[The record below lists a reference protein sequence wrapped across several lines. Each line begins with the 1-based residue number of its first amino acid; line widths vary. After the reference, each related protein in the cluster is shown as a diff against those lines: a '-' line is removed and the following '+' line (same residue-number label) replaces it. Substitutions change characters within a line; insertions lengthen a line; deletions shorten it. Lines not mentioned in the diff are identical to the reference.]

1 MASPGPRFTED
12 WKNMDYKVGLLGR
25 IAFLAASIFV
35 LAYTIFDDW
44 GVFMISLFLILVVFQ
59 IIYLLKYSE
68 SSFQKVRTFLDNIKQ
83 DKYSQLYPVKFDGT
97 ETDDLHIEFNAILA
111 KLKEDQAE
119 KEANYHYFRSVFKH
133 LSIGLITFGENGE
146 IQIINTSAKRI
157 LDVEELTNI
166 SGIERIN
173 KELHLAINN
182 LRTGGS
188 ELIKIAHP
196 DGIMQLS
203 VYVIELLMRGE
214 KFKLVSLQNIQSELE
229 EKEMEAWQNLV
240 KILTHEIMNS
250 IAPISSLAGTIK
262 SEIESKIDQVEP
274 ISSQD
279 MEDYLMG
286 MTTIEKRSEG
296 LISFVSDFRSL
307 AHIPAPK
314 FSSIGI
320 SRLFDQLETL
330 LQHQLENNDILLKK
344 ELNPKELILFGDQTQ
359 IEQVM
364 INLAQNAIQALE
376 DAEERIITLR
386 AFIDEAGKIIL
397 EVSDTGSGIEE
408 EALSK
413 IFIPFFTTKKKGS
426 GIGLSLSKQIMRRH
440 KGNIQVRSK
449 QGEGTTFKL
458 IFNG

>member
-1 MASPGPRFTED
+1 
-12 WKNMDYKVGLLGR
+12 MDYRVGLLGR
-25 IAFLAASIFV
+25 IALVAASLFL
-35 LAYTIFDDW
+35 LAYAIIDGW

-59 IIYLLKYSE
+59 IIFLVRYSE
-68 SSFQKVRTFLDNIKQ
+68 SSFKKVRLFLDNIKQ

-119 KEANYHYFRSVFKH
+119 KEANYQYFRSVFKH

-146 IQIINTSAKRI
+146 IQILNVAAKRI
-157 LDVEELTNI
+157 LNVDDLKNINEVE
-166 SGIERIN
+166 SIN
-173 KELHLAINN
+173 KELHLAIQN

-214 KFKLVSLQNIQSELE
+214 RFKLVSLQNIQSELE

-250 IAPISSLAGTIK
+250 IAPISSLASTLKG
-262 SEIESKIDQVEP
+262 EIEEKMDHNQPMTPSE
-274 ISSQD
+274 
-279 MEDYLMG
+279 MEDCLMG
-286 MTTIEKRSEG
+286 ISTIEKRSEG
-296 LISFVSDFRSL
+296 LISFVSEFRSL
-307 AHIPAPK
+307 AHIPTPK
-314 FSSIGI
+314 FGIIGI
-320 SRLFDQLETL
+320 SKLFDQLEVL
-330 LQHQLENNDILLKK
+330 LQNQLETQGITLKK
-344 ELNPKELILFGDQTQ
+344 DLNPKELILFGDQTQ

-364 INLAQNAIQALE
+364 INLLQNAIQALE
-376 DAEERIITLR
+376 EAETKIITMK
-386 AFIDEAGKIIL
+386 AFIDESGKIIL
-397 EVSDTGSGIEE
+397 EVCDTGKGIEE
-408 EALSK
+408 EALGK

-449 QGEGTTFKL
+449 LGEGTTFKL

>member
-1 MASPGPRFTED
+1 
-12 WKNMDYKVGLLGR
+12 MDYKVGLLGR
-25 IAFLAASIFV
+25 IAFLAATLFL
-35 LAYTIFDDW
+35 LAYTIFNDW
-44 GVFMISLFLILVVFQ
+44 GVFMISLFLILVVIQ
-59 IIYLLKYSE
+59 IIFFLKYSE
-68 SSFQKVRTFLDNIKQ
+68 SSFKKVRVFLDNIKQ

-119 KEANYHYFRSVFKH
+119 KEAQYQYFRSVFKH
-133 LSIGLITFGENGE
+133 LSIGLITFGETGN

-157 LDVEELTNI
+157 LDVEELKNI
-166 SGIERIN
+166 AEIEGIN
-173 KELHLAINN
+173 KELHLAIHN

-262 SEIESKIDQVEP
+262 EEIESKMDDVSQVGP
-274 ISSQD
+274 SD

-286 MTTIEKRSEG
+286 ISTIEKRSQG
-296 LISFVSDFRSL
+296 LINFVSDFRSL
-307 AHIPAPK
+307 AHIPPPK

-320 SRLFDQLETL
+320 AKLFDQLEVL
-330 LQHQLENNDILLKK
+330 LAHQLESKGISLRK
-344 ELNPKELILFGDQTQ
+344 ELNPPELILFGDQTQ
-359 IEQVM
+359 IEQVL
-364 INLAQNAIQALE
+364 INLAQNAIHAVE
-376 DAEERIITLR
+376 DSDIKVITFR

-397 EVSDTGSGIEE
+397 EVSDTGKGIEE

-440 KGNIQVRSK
+440 KGNIQVRSAIE
-449 QGEGTTFKL
+449 EGTTFKL

>member
-1 MASPGPRFTED
+1 
-12 WKNMDYKVGLLGR
+12 MDYKVGLLGR
-25 IAFLAASIFV
+25 IALLAGSLFF
-35 LAYTIFDDW
+35 LAYTIIDEW
-44 GVFMISLFLILVVFQ
+44 GVFMISLFIIMVIIQ
-59 IIYLLKYSE
+59 IIFLLRYSE
-68 SSFQKVRTFLDNIKQ
+68 SSFKKVRTFLDNIKQ
-83 DKYSQLYPVKFDGT
+83 DKYSQVYPVKFDGT

-119 KEANYHYFRSVFKH
+119 KEANYQYFRSVFKH

-146 IQIINTSAKRI
+146 IQIMNTSAKRI
-157 LDVEELTNI
+157 LNVDELKNVNQ
-166 SGIERIN
+166 IENLN
-173 KELHLAINN
+173 KELFLAIKS

-214 KFKLVSLQNIQSELE
+214 KYKLVSLQNIQSELE

-250 IAPISSLAGTIK
+250 IAPISSLAGTLK
-262 SEIESKIDQVEP
+262 GELENQLEKNEGLNPSDL
-274 ISSQD
+274 
-279 MEDYLMG
+279 EDYLMG
-286 MTTIEKRSEG
+286 ITTIEKRSEG

-314 FSSIGI
+314 FSSIRI
-320 SRLFDQLETL
+320 SNLFEQLETL
-330 LQHQLENNDILLKK
+330 LHHQIQAGEIHLIK
-344 ELNPKELILFGDQTQ
+344 EIDPEELILFGDQTQ

-364 INLAQNAIQALE
+364 INLTQNAIQAVE
-376 DAEERIITLR
+376 DSDEKIIRLR
-386 AFIDEAGKIIL
+386 AFIDEAGKIII
-397 EVSDTGSGIEE
+397 EVCDTGKGIEE
-408 EALSK
+408 EALGK

-440 KGNIQVRSK
+440 KGNIQVRSTI
-449 QGEGTTFKL
+449 GEGTVFKL

>member
-1 MASPGPRFTED
+1 
-12 WKNMDYKVGLLGR
+12 MDYKVGLLGR
-25 IAFLAASIFV
+25 IAFLAASLFL

-44 GVFMISLFLILVVFQ
+44 GVFMISLLFILVIFQ
-59 IIYLLKYSE
+59 IIYLLRYSE
-68 SSFQKVRTFLDNIKQ
+68 GSFQKVRTFLDNIKQ

-119 KEANYHYFRSVFKH
+119 KEANFQYFRSVFKH
-133 LSIGLITFGENGE
+133 LSIGLITFGENGQ
-146 IQIINTSAKRI
+146 IQLINTAAKRI
-157 LDVEELTNI
+157 LNVENLVSIGE
-166 SGIERIN
+166 IEGIN
-173 KELHLAINN
+173 KELYLAIHQ
-182 LRTGGS
+182 LKTGGS

-214 KFKLVSLQNIQSELE
+214 KFKLISLQNIQSELE

-262 SEIESKIDQVEP
+262 YDLEKKIDTVTP
-274 ISSQD
+274 LSAQD
-279 MEDYLMG
+279 LEDYLMG
-286 MTTIEKRSEG
+286 ISTIEKRSQG
-296 LISFVSDFRSL
+296 LTSFVSDFRSL

-314 FSSIGI
+314 FSSIAI
-320 SRLFDQLETL
+320 ATLFDQLEML
-330 LQHQLENNDILLKK
+330 LQHQLESEKITLVKR
-344 ELNPKELILFGDQTQ
+344 LNPKELILFGDQTQ

-364 INLAQNAIQALE
+364 INLTQNAIHALE
-376 DAEERIITLR
+376 DCEEKLITLQ
-386 AFIDEAGKIIL
+386 AYIDESGKIIL
-397 EVSDTGSGIEE
+397 EVSDTGKGIEE
-408 EALSK
+408 EALGK

>member
-1 MASPGPRFTED
+1 
-12 WKNMDYKVGLLGR
+12 MDYKVGLLGR
-25 IAFLAASIFV
+25 IAFLAASLFL

-44 GVFMISLFLILVVFQ
+44 GVFMISLLFILVIFQ
-59 IIYLLKYSE
+59 IIYLLRYSE
-68 SSFQKVRTFLDNIKQ
+68 GSFQKVRTFLDNIKQ

-119 KEANYHYFRSVFKH
+119 KEANFQYFRSVFKH
-133 LSIGLITFGENGE
+133 LSIGLITFGENGQ
-146 IQIINTSAKRI
+146 IQLINTAAKRI
-157 LDVEELTNI
+157 LNVENLVSIGE
-166 SGIERIN
+166 IEGIN
-173 KELHLAINN
+173 KELYLAIHQ
-182 LRTGGS
+182 LKTGGS

-214 KFKLVSLQNIQSELE
+214 KFKLISLQNIQSELE

-262 SEIESKIDQVEP
+262 DDLEKKIDTVTP
-274 ISSQD
+274 LSAQD
-279 MEDYLMG
+279 LEDYLMG
-286 MTTIEKRSEG
+286 ISTIEKRSQG
-296 LISFVSDFRSL
+296 LTSFVSDFRSL

-314 FSSIGI
+314 FSSIAI
-320 SRLFDQLETL
+320 ATLFDQLEML
-330 LQHQLENNDILLKK
+330 LQHQLESEKITLVKR
-344 ELNPKELILFGDQTQ
+344 LNPKELILFGDQTQ

-364 INLAQNAIQALE
+364 INLTQNAIHALE
-376 DAEERIITLR
+376 DCEEKLITLQ
-386 AFIDEAGKIIL
+386 AYIDESGKIIL
-397 EVSDTGSGIEE
+397 EVSDTGKGIEE
-408 EALSK
+408 EALGK

>member
-1 MASPGPRFTED
+1 
-12 WKNMDYKVGLLGR
+12 MDYKVGLLGR
-25 IAFLAASIFV
+25 IALMSASLFFLAFGISG
-35 LAYTIFDDW
+35 DW

-59 IIYLLKYSE
+59 IVFLLRYSE
-68 SSFQKVRTFLDNIKQ
+68 SSFKKVRLFLDNIKQ
-83 DKYSQLYPVKFDGT
+83 DKYTQLYPVKFDGT

-119 KEANYHYFRSVFKH
+119 KEANYQYFRSVFKH

-146 IQIINTSAKRI
+146 IQILNVAAKRI
-157 LDVEELTNI
+157 LNVDELKNI
-166 SGIERIN
+166 SEVEQVN
-173 KELHLAINN
+173 KELHLAIQN

-214 KFKLVSLQNIQSELE
+214 RFKLVSLQNIQSELE

-250 IAPISSLAGTIK
+250 IAPISSLAGTLK
-262 SEIESKIDQVEP
+262 GELEDRIENNQSLSP
-274 ISSQD
+274 AD
-279 MEDYLMG
+279 MEDCMMG
-286 MTTIEKRSEG
+286 ISTIEKRSQG

-307 AHIPAPK
+307 AHIPTPK
-314 FSSIGI
+314 FGSIGI
-320 SRLFDQLETL
+320 SRLFDQLEIL
-330 LQHQLENNDILLKK
+330 LQNQLEAQGITLRK
-344 ELNPKELILFGDQTQ
+344 ELNPDELILFGDQHQ
-359 IEQVM
+359 IEQVL
-364 INLAQNAIQALE
+364 INLLQNAIQALE
-376 DAEERIITLR
+376 DAEEKIITLS
-386 AFIDEAGKIIL
+386 AFIDEAGKIII
-397 EVSDTGSGIEE
+397 EVTDTGKGIEE

-440 KGNIQVRSK
+440 KGNIQVRSTL
-449 QGEGTTFKL
+449 GEGTTFKL

>member
-1 MASPGPRFTED
+1 
-12 WKNMDYKVGLLGR
+12 MDYKVGLFGR
-25 IAFLAASIFV
+25 IAFLAASLFL
-35 LAYTIFDDW
+35 LAYAIIDSW
-44 GVFMISLFLILVVFQ
+44 GVFMISLFLVLVVFQ
-59 IIYLLKYSE
+59 IIYLLRYSE
-68 SSFQKVRTFLDNIKQ
+68 GSFKKVRIFLDNIKQ

-119 KEANYHYFRSVFKH
+119 KEANYQYFRSVFKH

-146 IQIINTSAKRI
+146 IQIVNTAAKRI
-157 LDVEELTNI
+157 LDVEELKNI
-166 SGIERIN
+166 GEIEGIN

-196 DGIMQLS
+196 DGIMQIS

-250 IAPISSLAGTIK
+250 IAPISSLAGTIQ
-262 SEIESKIDQVEP
+262 SEMEGKIEHVEQITP
-274 ISSQD
+274 AE

-286 MTTIEKRSEG
+286 ISTIEKRSQG

-307 AHIPAPK
+307 AHIPTPK
-314 FSSIGI
+314 FSSIAI
-320 SRLFDQLETL
+320 AKLFDQLVVL
-330 LQHQLENNDILLKK
+330 LQNQLETFQIELIK
-344 ELNPKELILFGDQTQ
+344 EINPKELILFGDQTQ
-359 IEQVM
+359 IEQVL
-364 INLAQNAIQALE
+364 INLTQNAIQALE
-376 DAEERIITLR
+376 DSEVKRIFLR

-397 EVSDTGSGIEE
+397 EVSDTGKGIDE

-413 IFIPFFTTKKKGS
+413 IFIPFFTTKSKGS

-440 KGNIQVRSK
+440 KGNIQVRST

>member
-1 MASPGPRFTED
+1 
-12 WKNMDYKVGLLGR
+12 MDYKVGLLGR
-25 IAFLAASIFV
+25 IALMATSLFFLAFGIAG
-35 LAYTIFDDW
+35 DW
-44 GVFMISLFLILVVFQ
+44 GVFMISLFLILVAFQ
-59 IIYLLKYSE
+59 IIFLLRYSE
-68 SSFQKVRTFLDNIKQ
+68 SSFKKVRLFLDNIKQ
-83 DKYSQLYPVKFDGT
+83 DKYTQLYPVKFDGT

-119 KEANYHYFRSVFKH
+119 KEANYQYFRSVFKH

-146 IQIINTSAKRI
+146 IQILNVAAKRI
-157 LDVEELTNI
+157 LNVDELKNI
-166 SGIERIN
+166 SEIEQVN
-173 KELHLAINN
+173 KELHLAIQN

-214 KFKLVSLQNIQSELE
+214 RFKLVSLQNIQSELE

-250 IAPISSLAGTIK
+250 IAPISSLAGTLQGELEEK
-262 SEIESKIDQVEP
+262 IENNESLSP
-274 ISSQD
+274 AD
-279 MEDYLMG
+279 MEDCMMG
-286 MTTIEKRSEG
+286 ISTIEKRSQG

-307 AHIPAPK
+307 AHIPTPK
-314 FSSIGI
+314 FGSIGI
-320 SRLFDQLETL
+320 SRLFDQLEIL
-330 LQHQLENNDILLKK
+330 LQNQLEAQGITLRK
-344 ELNPKELILFGDQTQ
+344 ELNPNELILFGDQHQ
-359 IEQVM
+359 IEQVL
-364 INLAQNAIQALE
+364 INLLQNAIQALE
-376 DAEERIITLR
+376 DSEEKIITLS
-386 AFIDEAGKIIL
+386 AFIDEAGKIII
-397 EVSDTGSGIEE
+397 EVTDTGKGIEE

-440 KGNIQVRSK
+440 KGNIQVRSSL
-449 QGEGTTFKL
+449 GEGTTFKL

>member
-1 MASPGPRFTED
+1 
-12 WKNMDYKVGLLGR
+12 MDYKVGLLGR
-25 IAFLAASIFV
+25 IAFLAATLFL
-35 LAYTIFDDW
+35 LAYTIFNDW
-44 GVFMISLFLILVVFQ
+44 GVFMISLFLILVVIQ
-59 IIYLLKYSE
+59 IIFFLKYSE
-68 SSFQKVRTFLDNIKQ
+68 SSFKKVRVFLDNIKQ

-119 KEANYHYFRSVFKH
+119 KEAQYQYFRSVFKH
-133 LSIGLITFGENGE
+133 LSIGLITFGETGN

-157 LDVEELTNI
+157 LDVEELKNI
-166 SGIERIN
+166 AEIEGIN
-173 KELHLAINN
+173 KELHLAIHN

-262 SEIESKIDQVEP
+262 EEIESKMEDVSQVGP
-274 ISSQD
+274 SD

-286 MTTIEKRSEG
+286 ISTIEKRSQG
-296 LISFVSDFRSL
+296 LINFVSDFRSL
-307 AHIPAPK
+307 AHIPTPK

-320 SRLFDQLETL
+320 AKLFDQLEVL
-330 LQHQLENNDILLKK
+330 LAHQLESKGISLSK
-344 ELNPKELILFGDQTQ
+344 ELNPPELILFGDQTQ
-359 IEQVM
+359 IEQVL
-364 INLAQNAIQALE
+364 INLAQNAIHAVE
-376 DAEERIITLR
+376 DSEIKVITFR

-397 EVSDTGSGIEE
+397 EVSDTGKGIEE

-440 KGNIQVRSK
+440 KGNIQVRSAIE
-449 QGEGTTFKL
+449 EGTTFKL

>member
-1 MASPGPRFTED
+1 MPLSTED
-12 WKNMDYKVGLLGR
+12 WKSMDYRVGLLGR
-25 IAFLAASIFV
+25 IALVAASLFLLGYASI
-35 LAYTIFDDW
+35 DNW

-59 IIYLLKYSE
+59 IIFLIRYSE
-68 SSFQKVRTFLDNIKQ
+68 SSFKKVRLFLDNIKQ

-119 KEANYHYFRSVFKH
+119 KEANYQYFRSVFKH
-133 LSIGLITFGENGE
+133 LSIGLITFGEDGE
-146 IQIINTSAKRI
+146 IQILNVAAKRI
-157 LDVEELTNI
+157 LNITELKNI
-166 SGIERIN
+166 SEIEKIN
-173 KELHLAINN
+173 KELHLAVQN

-214 KFKLVSLQNIQSELE
+214 RFKLVSLQNIQSELE

-250 IAPISSLAGTIK
+250 IAPISSLASTLKG
-262 SEIESKIDQVEP
+262 EIEYKMDHNEAMEP
-274 ISSQD
+274 SD
-279 MEDYLMG
+279 LEDCLMG
-286 MTTIEKRSEG
+286 ISTIEKRSEG
-296 LISFVSDFRSL
+296 LISFVSEFRSL
-307 AHIPAPK
+307 AHIPTPK
-314 FSSIGI
+314 FGIIGI
-320 SRLFDQLETL
+320 SRLFDQLEIL
-330 LQHQLENNDILLKK
+330 LQNQLEAQGITLDK

-364 INLAQNAIQALE
+364 INLLQNAIQALE
-376 DAEERIITLR
+376 DAPEKKITLG
-386 AFIDEAGKIIL
+386 AFIDEAGKIVL
-397 EVSDTGSGIEE
+397 EVSDTGKGIEE
-408 EALSK
+408 EALGK

-440 KGNIQVRSK
+440 KGNIQVRSTL
-449 QGEGTTFKL
+449 GVGTTFKL

>member
-1 MASPGPRFTED
+1 MLRFTED
-12 WKNMDYKVGLLGR
+12 SKNMDYRVGLLGR
-25 IAFLAASIFV
+25 IALVAASLFL
-35 LAYTIFDDW
+35 LAYGIIDDW

-59 IIYLLKYSE
+59 IIFLIRYSE
-68 SSFQKVRTFLDNIKQ
+68 SSFKKVRLFLDNIKQ

-119 KEANYHYFRSVFKH
+119 KEANYQYFRSVFKH

-146 IQIINTSAKRI
+146 IQILNVAAKRI
-157 LDVEELTNI
+157 LNVDELKNI
-166 SGIERIN
+166 AEIEQVN
-173 KELHLAINN
+173 KELHLAIQN

-214 KFKLVSLQNIQSELE
+214 RFKLVSLQNIQSELE

-250 IAPISSLAGTIK
+250 IAPISSLAGTLK
-262 SEIESKIDQVEP
+262 GELEHKIEHNEP
-274 ISSQD
+274 LNPSD
-279 MEDYLMG
+279 MEDCMMG
-286 MTTIEKRSEG
+286 ISTIEKRSEG
-296 LISFVSDFRSL
+296 LIRFVSDFRSL
-307 AHIPAPK
+307 AHIPTPK
-314 FSSIGI
+314 FGSIGI
-320 SRLFDQLETL
+320 ARLFDQLEIL
-330 LQHQLENNDILLKK
+330 LQNQLENQGITLEK
-344 ELNPKELILFGDQTQ
+344 ELNPNELILFGDQTQ
-359 IEQVM
+359 IEQVL
-364 INLAQNAIQALE
+364 INLLQNAIQALD
-376 DAEERIITLR
+376 DAEEKKITLR
-386 AFIDEAGKIIL
+386 ALIDEAGKIII
-397 EVSDTGSGIEE
+397 EVSDTGKGIEE

-440 KGNIQVRSK
+440 KGNIQVRSTL
-449 QGEGTTFKL
+449 GEGTTFKL

>member
-1 MASPGPRFTED
+1 M
-12 WKNMDYKVGLLGR
+12 
-25 IAFLAASIFV
+25 
-35 LAYTIFDDW
+35 
-44 GVFMISLFLILVVFQ
+44 
-59 IIYLLKYSE
+59 
-68 SSFQKVRTFLDNIKQ
+68 DNITQ
-83 DKYSQLYPVKFDGT
+83 DKYSQVYPVKFDGT

-119 KEANYHYFRSVFKH
+119 KEANYQYFRSVFKH

-146 IQIINTSAKRI
+146 IQIMNTSAKRI
-157 LDVEELTNI
+157 LNVDELKNVDQ
-166 SGIERIN
+166 IESLN
-173 KELHLAINN
+173 KELFLAIKS

-250 IAPISSLAGTIK
+250 IAPISSLAGTLK
-262 SEIESKIDQVEP
+262 GELENQLEKNEGLNPSDL
-274 ISSQD
+274 
-279 MEDYLMG
+279 EDYLMG
-286 MTTIEKRSEG
+286 ITTIEKRSEG

-307 AHIPAPK
+307 AHIPPPK
-314 FSSIGI
+314 FSSIRI
-320 SRLFDQLETL
+320 SNLFEQLETL
-330 LQHQLENNDILLKK
+330 LHHQIQAGEIHLIK
-344 ELNPKELILFGDQTQ
+344 EIDPEELILFGDQTQ

-364 INLAQNAIQALE
+364 INLTQNAIQAVE
-376 DAEERIITLR
+376 DSDEKIIRLR
-386 AFIDEAGKIIL
+386 AFIDEAGKIII
-397 EVSDTGSGIEE
+397 EVCDTGKGIEE
-408 EALSK
+408 EALGK

-440 KGNIQVRSK
+440 KGNIQVRSTI
-449 QGEGTTFKL
+449 GEGTVFKL

>member
-1 MASPGPRFTED
+1 
-12 WKNMDYKVGLLGR
+12 MDYRVGLLGR
-25 IAFLAASIFV
+25 IALVAALLFL
-35 LAYTIFDDW
+35 LAYSIVGEW
-44 GVFMISLFLILVVFQ
+44 GVFMISLLLILVIFQ
-59 IIYLLKYSE
+59 VIFLLRYSE
-68 SSFQKVRTFLDNIKQ
+68 SSFKKVRIFLDNIKQ

-119 KEANYHYFRSVFKH
+119 KEANYQYFRSVFKH
-133 LSIGLITFGENGE
+133 LSIGLITFGEDGQ
-146 IQIINTSAKRI
+146 IQILNVAAKRI
-157 LDVEELTNI
+157 LNVDELSNI
-166 SGIERIN
+166 SEIEGIN
-173 KELHLAINN
+173 KELHLAIQN

-250 IAPISSLAGTIK
+250 IAPISSLAGTLK
-262 SEIESKIDQVEP
+262 GELEYKLEHNEP
-274 ISSQD
+274 LQPAD
-279 MEDYLMG
+279 MEDCMMG
-286 MTTIEKRSEG
+286 ISTIEKRSEG
-296 LISFVSDFRSL
+296 LIGFVSDFRSL

-320 SRLFDQLETL
+320 SKLFDQLEIL
-330 LQHQLENNDILLKK
+330 LQNQLENHQITLRK
-344 ELNPKELILFGDQTQ
+344 ELNPKELILFGDQNQ
-359 IEQVM
+359 IEQVL
-364 INLAQNAIQALE
+364 INLLQNAIQACE
-376 DAEERIITLR
+376 DAEEKLITLK
-386 AFIDEAGKIIL
+386 AYIDEAGKIIL
-397 EVSDTGSGIEE
+397 EVCDTGKGIEE
-408 EALSK
+408 EALGK

-440 KGNIQVRSK
+440 KGNIQVRSHL
-449 QGEGTTFKL
+449 GEGTSFKL

>member
-1 MASPGPRFTED
+1 
-12 WKNMDYKVGLLGR
+12 MDYKVGLLGR
-25 IAFLAASIFV
+25 IAFLAASLFL
-35 LAYTIFDDW
+35 LAYTIFDNW
-44 GVFMISLFLILVVFQ
+44 GVFMISLLFILVIFQ
-59 IIYLLKYSE
+59 IIYLLRYSE
-68 SSFQKVRTFLDNIKQ
+68 GSFQKVRTFLDNIKQ

-119 KEANYHYFRSVFKH
+119 KEANFQYFRSVFKH
-133 LSIGLITFGENGE
+133 LSIGLITFGENGQ
-146 IQIINTSAKRI
+146 IQLLNTAAKRI
-157 LDVEELTNI
+157 LNVENLVSIGE
-166 SGIERIN
+166 IEGIN
-173 KELHLAINN
+173 KELYLAIHQ
-182 LRTGGS
+182 LKTGGS

-214 KFKLVSLQNIQSELE
+214 KFKLISLQNIQSELE

-262 SEIESKIDQVEP
+262 YDLEKKIDTVTP
-274 ISSQD
+274 LSAQD
-279 MEDYLMG
+279 LEDYLMG
-286 MTTIEKRSEG
+286 ISTIEKRSQG
-296 LISFVSDFRSL
+296 LTSFVSDFRSL

-314 FSSIGI
+314 FSSIAIAG
-320 SRLFDQLETL
+320 LFDQLEML
-330 LQHQLENNDILLKK
+330 LQHQFESEKITLVKH
-344 ELNPKELILFGDQTQ
+344 LNPKELILFGDQTQ

-364 INLAQNAIQALE
+364 INLTQNAIHALE
-376 DAEERIITLR
+376 DCKEKLITLQ
-386 AFIDEAGKIIL
+386 AYIDESGKIIL
-397 EVSDTGSGIEE
+397 EVSDTGKGIEE
-408 EALSK
+408 EALGK

>member
-1 MASPGPRFTED
+1 
-12 WKNMDYKVGLLGR
+12 MDYRVGLLGR
-25 IAFLAASIFV
+25 IALVAASLFL
-35 LAYTIFDDW
+35 LAYAMIDNW

-59 IIYLLKYSE
+59 IIFLVRYSE
-68 SSFQKVRTFLDNIKQ
+68 SSFKKVRLFLDNIKQ

-119 KEANYHYFRSVFKH
+119 KEANYQYFRSVFKH

-146 IQIINTSAKRI
+146 IQILNVAAKRI
-157 LDVEELTNI
+157 LNVDDLKNVRE
-166 SGIERIN
+166 IESIN
-173 KELHLAINN
+173 KELHLAIQN

-214 KFKLVSLQNIQSELE
+214 CFKLVSLQNIQSELE

-240 KILTHEIMNS
+240 KVLTHEIMNS
-250 IAPISSLAGTIK
+250 IAPISSLAGTLK
-262 SEIESKIDQVEP
+262 EEIEHKMDHHEP
-274 ISSQD
+274 LNPAD
-279 MEDYLMG
+279 MEDCLLG
-286 MTTIEKRSEG
+286 ITTIEKRSEG

-307 AHIPAPK
+307 AHIPMPK
-314 FSSIGI
+314 FGSIGI
-320 SRLFDQLETL
+320 SRLFDQLEVL
-330 LQHQLENNDILLKK
+330 LQNQLEAHEIKFIK
-344 ELNPKELILFGDQTQ
+344 ELNPRELILFGDQMQ

-364 INLAQNAIQALE
+364 INLLQNAIQAVE
-376 DAEERIITLR
+376 DSREKIITLR

-397 EVSDTGSGIEE
+397 EVSDSGKGIEE
-408 EALSK
+408 EALGK

-440 KGNIQVRSK
+440 KGNIQVRSTL
-449 QGEGTTFKL
+449 GEGTTFKL

>member
-1 MASPGPRFTED
+1 
-12 WKNMDYKVGLLGR
+12 MDYRVGLLGR
-25 IAFLAASIFV
+25 IALLAASLFL
-35 LAYTIFDDW
+35 LAYGMIDDW
-44 GVFMISLFLILVVFQ
+44 GVFLISLFLILVVFQ
-59 IIYLLKYSE
+59 IIFLIRYSE
-68 SSFQKVRTFLDNIKQ
+68 SSFKKVRLFLDNIKQ

-119 KEANYHYFRSVFKH
+119 KEANYQYFRSVFKH

-146 IQIINTSAKRI
+146 IQILNVAAKRI
-157 LDVEELTNI
+157 LNVDELKNI
-166 SGIERIN
+166 AEIEQVN
-173 KELHLAINN
+173 KELHLAIQN

-214 KFKLVSLQNIQSELE
+214 RFKLVSLQNIQSELE

-250 IAPISSLAGTIK
+250 IAPISSLAGTLK
-262 SEIESKIDQVEP
+262 GELEYKIEHNEP
-274 ISSQD
+274 LNPSD
-279 MEDYLMG
+279 MEDCMMG
-286 MTTIEKRSEG
+286 ISTIEKRSEG

-307 AHIPAPK
+307 AHIPTPK

-320 SRLFDQLETL
+320 SRLFDQLEIL
-330 LQHQLENNDILLKK
+330 LQNQLENQGITLEK
-344 ELNPKELILFGDQTQ
+344 ELNPNELILFGDQTQ
-359 IEQVM
+359 IEQVL
-364 INLAQNAIQALE
+364 INLLQNAIQALE
-376 DAEERIITLR
+376 DAEERKITLR
-386 AFIDEAGKIIL
+386 AFIDEAGKIII
-397 EVSDTGSGIEE
+397 EVSDTGKGIEE
-408 EALSK
+408 EALGK

-449 QGEGTTFKL
+449 LGEGTTFKL

>member
-1 MASPGPRFTED
+1 
-12 WKNMDYKVGLLGR
+12 MDYKVGLLGR
-25 IAFLAASIFV
+25 IAFLAATLFL
-35 LAYTIFDDW
+35 LAYTIFNEW
-44 GVFMISLFLILVVFQ
+44 GVFMISLFLILVVIQ
-59 IIYLLKYSE
+59 IIFFLKYSE
-68 SSFQKVRTFLDNIKQ
+68 SSFKKVRVFLDNIKQ

-119 KEANYHYFRSVFKH
+119 KEAQYQYFRSVFKH
-133 LSIGLITFGENGE
+133 LSIGLITFGENGN

-157 LDVEELTNI
+157 LDVEELKNI
-166 SGIERIN
+166 SEIEGIN
-173 KELHLAINN
+173 KELHLAIHN

-262 SEIESKIDQVEP
+262 DEIESKMENVSLVTP
-274 ISSQD
+274 SD

-286 MTTIEKRSEG
+286 ISTIEKRSQG
-296 LISFVSDFRSL
+296 LINFVSDFRSL
-307 AHIPAPK
+307 AHIPTPK
-314 FSSIGI
+314 FGSIGI
-320 SRLFDQLETL
+320 SKLFDQLEVL
-330 LQHQLENNDILLKK
+330 LAHQLESNGITLRK
-344 ELNPKELILFGDQTQ
+344 ELNPPELILFGDQTQ
-359 IEQVM
+359 IEQVL
-364 INLAQNAIQALE
+364 INLAQNAIHAVE
-376 DAEERIITLR
+376 DSEIKVITFR

-397 EVSDTGSGIEE
+397 EVSDTGKGIEE

-440 KGNIQVRSK
+440 KGNIQVRSAIE
-449 QGEGTTFKL
+449 EGTTFKL

>member
-1 MASPGPRFTED
+1 
-12 WKNMDYKVGLLGR
+12 MDYRVGLLGR
-25 IAFLAASIFV
+25 IALVAASLFL
-35 LAYTIFDDW
+35 LAYAMIDDW

-59 IIYLLKYSE
+59 IIFLVRYSE
-68 SSFQKVRTFLDNIKQ
+68 SSFNKVRLFLDNIKQ

-119 KEANYHYFRSVFKH
+119 KEANYQYFRSVFKH

-146 IQIINTSAKRI
+146 IQILNVAAKRI
-157 LDVEELTNI
+157 LNVDELKNV
-166 SGIERIN
+166 GEIENIN
-173 KELHLAINN
+173 KELHLAIQN

-214 KFKLVSLQNIQSELE
+214 RFKLVSLQNIQSELE

-240 KILTHEIMNS
+240 KVLTHEIMNS
-250 IAPISSLAGTIK
+250 IAPISSLAGTLK
-262 SEIESKIDQVEP
+262 GEIEYKMDHNEP
-274 ISSQD
+274 LSLSD
-279 MEDYLMG
+279 MEDCLLG
-286 MTTIEKRSEG
+286 ITTIEKRSEG

-307 AHIPAPK
+307 AHIPTPK
-314 FSSIGI
+314 FGSIGI
-320 SRLFDQLETL
+320 SRLFDQLEVL
-330 LQHQLENNDILLKK
+330 LQNQLEAHDIKFVK
-344 ELNPKELILFGDQTQ
+344 ELNPKELILFGDQMQ

-364 INLAQNAIQALE
+364 INLLQNAIQAVE
-376 DAEERIITLR
+376 DSDEKVITLR

-397 EVSDTGSGIEE
+397 EISDTGKGIEE

-440 KGNIQVRSK
+440 KGNIQVRSTL
-449 QGEGTTFKL
+449 GEGTTFKL

>member
-1 MASPGPRFTED
+1 
-12 WKNMDYKVGLLGR
+12 MDYKVGLLGR
-25 IAFLAASIFV
+25 IAFLAANLFL
-35 LAYTIFDDW
+35 LAYTIFNDW
-44 GVFMISLFLILVVFQ
+44 GVFMISLFLILVVIQ
-59 IIYLLKYSE
+59 IIFLLKYSE
-68 SSFQKVRTFLDNIKQ
+68 SSFKKVRVFLDNIKQ
-83 DKYSQLYPVKFDGT
+83 DNYSELYPVKFDGT

-111 KLKEDQAE
+111 KLKEDQVE
-119 KEANYHYFRSVFKH
+119 KEANYQYFRSVFKH

-146 IQIINTSAKRI
+146 IQIVNTAAKRI
-157 LDVEELTNI
+157 LDVEELKNI
-166 SGIERIN
+166 SEVEMIN
-173 KELHLAINN
+173 KELHLAIHN

-262 SEIESKIDQVEP
+262 GDIESKMDE
-274 ISSQD
+274 ISPVSPSD

-286 MTTIEKRSEG
+286 ISTIEKRSEG
-296 LISFVSDFRSL
+296 LINFVSDFRSL

-320 SRLFDQLETL
+320 SKLFDQLETL
-330 LQHQLENNDILLKK
+330 LAHQLEAKQVSLHK
-344 ELNPKELILFGDQTQ
+344 ELNPPELILFGDQTQ
-359 IEQVM
+359 IEQVL
-364 INLAQNAIQALE
+364 INLAQNAIHAVE
-376 DAEERIITLR
+376 DCENKIITLR

-397 EVSDTGSGIEE
+397 EVSDTGKGIEE

-440 KGNIQVRSK
+440 KGNIQVRSI